1 MEERFLIL
9 MEKYFDEELTEEEK
23 NSFDK
28 MLQSNK
34 ELKKEFE
41 EQKHIKEVISKM
53 KLKNPSSEV
62 WDSYWEK
69 TYNRI
74 ERGIGWLGVFIG
86 ALILLG
92 FASIEF
98 VSQLYEDNSTP
109 VIIKIGTVSLVFGFL
124 VLLFS
129 VIREKWFTHKTDKY
143 KEIQR

>member
-28 MLQSNK
+28 MLQSSK

-69 TYNRI
+69 TYNKI
-74 ERGIGWLGVFIG
+74 ERGIGWLAVFIG

-109 VIIKIGTVSLVFGFL
+109 IIIKIGTVSLVFGFL